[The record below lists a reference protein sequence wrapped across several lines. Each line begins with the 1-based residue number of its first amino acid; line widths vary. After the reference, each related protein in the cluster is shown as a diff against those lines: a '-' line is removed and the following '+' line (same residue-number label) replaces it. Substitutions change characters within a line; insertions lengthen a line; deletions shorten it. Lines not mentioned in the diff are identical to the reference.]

1 MYVAKLDRPWVETP
15 FMFQGFL
22 LKNAS
27 QIRELQ
33 KFCSFVYKDG
43 ERGTLDAQGDSRK
56 VDISKLPPAPIPKPA
71 VTYEVESE
79 VEQEMEVAKNSHKVV
94 TAAVR
99 DFLDDVR
106 TGKVPQ
112 FAAVEDTLTEMEESI
127 LRNPDAFMWLRRL
140 KQKDTYTYS
149 HCIDSSVLA
158 IAFARQMGLP
168 RTQI

>member
-1 MYVAKLDRPWVETP
+1 VSPDHTSAITPLRYLGDRYLSLRAWIDTTISSRNHRSLP
-15 FMFQGFL
+15 FPTR
-22 LKNAS
+22 AS
-27 QIRELQ
+27 MRRANVGR
-33 KFCSFVYKDG
+33 KMAHCCRFVSCD
-43 ERGTLDAQGDSRK
+43 T
-56 VDISKLPPAPIPKPA
+56 I
-71 VTYEVESE
+71 EVESE